1 MIYYCLAV
9 LIFCRRLKRNLFP
22 FVFLAGLHCT
32 PDNIPYQTKYQLCLP
47 LGNPP
52 GSTSHASL
60 YVLSNSAVCL
70 VVLLEVHLCLPLVQ
84 VQFNFQRNISKVLLQ
99 ISSADDVFKN
109 TIWI

>member
-1 MIYYCLAV
+1 MSSLLDYIVSQIIYPIRQSISSVCLWE
-9 LIFCRRLKRNLFP
+9 N
-22 FVFLAGLHCT
+22 
-32 PDNIPYQTKYQLCLP
+32 P
-47 LGNPP
+47 L